1 MLGMATAETEI
12 TPERSGG
19 KLRRVLIVL
28 GAILGLGVLYYV
40 VGAIWVHEIDDDPAF
55 DAEMVVPQN
64 ASRTVAVAADLV
76 DREVNQHRWVANDPF
91 FQPGYLLDNM
101 PAYQTGIVNAIG
113 RITTELRDRIARVR
127 GSSAV
132 DPDLESAAGRLNY
145 PGDVWIFEWSGT
157 PVQPSSESQY
167 RRGVEDLR
175 HYNER
180 LAQGQAVFERRAD
193 NLLATLDRI
202 SGDLGAAS
210 AAVTV
215 EVDEGSTNF
224 LDFNADELFYSI
236 KGKLYAYYLI
246 LRELEQDFPEVIRE
260 KNLQA
265 SWADLLTSLR
275 LGATLYPWMVSNGPL
290 DSMATPNH
298 LAAEGFLLLRVRTKL
313 DEIIDILRT

>member
-1 MLGMATAETEI
+1 M
-12 TPERSGG
+12 
-19 KLRRVLIVL
+19 VL
-28 GAILGLGVLYYV
+28 AALYFV
-40 VGAIWVHEIDDDPAF
+40 GGAIWVHEIDADPTF
-55 DAEMVVPQN
+55 DAEVVVPN
-64 ASRTVAVAADLV
+64 GASRAVAVAADLV
-76 DREVNQHRWVANDPF
+76 DREVNQNRWVANDPF

-101 PAYQTGIVNAIG
+101 PAYQTGIVSAVG
-113 RITTELRDRIARVR
+113 RFATELRDRVARVR

-175 HYNER
+175 RYNER
-180 LAQGQAVFERRAD
+180 LAQGQAVYERRAD

-210 AAVTV
+210 AALTQ

-224 LDFNADELFYSI
+224 LDFNADGMFYSI

-246 LRELEQDFPEVIRE
+246 LRELEQDFPDVIKE

-265 SWADLLTSLR
+265 NWADLLTSLR
-275 LGATLYPWMVSNGPL
+275 LGATLYPWIVSNGPL

-298 LAAEGFLLLRVRTKL
+298 LASEGFLLLRVRTKL
-313 DEIIDILRT
+313 EEIIDILRT

>member
-1 MLGMATAETEI
+1 MAAADGEI
-12 TPERSGG
+12 AGRRSGSA
-19 KLRRVLIVL
+19 LRRILI
-28 GAILGLGVLYYV
+28 GLGVLLALVVVYYV
-40 VGAIWVHEIDDDPAF
+40 GGAIWVHEIDDDPAF
-55 DAEMVVPQN
+55 DAETVVPAN
-64 ASRTVAVAADLV
+64 ASRAVAVAADLV
-76 DREVNQHRWVANDPF
+76 DREVNQNRWVANDPF

-101 PAYQTGIVNAIG
+101 PAYQTGIVSAVG
-113 RITTELRDRIARVR
+113 RFTTELRDRVARVR

-167 RRGVEDLR
+167 RRGIEDLR

-180 LAQGQAVFERRAD
+180 LAQGQAVYERRAD

-210 AAVTV
+210 AALTT

-224 LDFNADELFYSI
+224 LDFNADGMFYSI
-236 KGKLYAYYLI
+236 KGKLYSYYLI
-246 LRELEQDFPEVIRE
+246 LRALEQDFPDVIRE

-265 SWADLLTSLR
+265 SWAELLTSLR
-275 LGATLYPWMVSNGPL
+275 LGATLHPWVVSNGPL

-298 LAAEGFLLLRVRTKL
+298 LVAEGFLLLRVRTKL
-313 DEIIDILRT
+313 EEIMDILRT

>member
-1 MLGMATAETEI
+1 MATAENELI
-12 TPERSGG
+12 AERSGG
-19 KLRRVLIVL
+19 VFRRVLI
-28 GAILGLGVLYYV
+28 GLCVVAGLVVLYYV
-40 VGAIWVHEIDDDPAF
+40 GGAIWVHEIDDDPAF
-55 DAEMVVPQN
+55 DAEVVVPEN
-64 ASRTVAVAADLV
+64 ASRAVAVAADLI
-76 DREVNQHRWVANDPF
+76 DREVNLHRWVANDPF

-101 PAYQTGIVNAIG
+101 PAYQAGIENAVG
-113 RITTELRDRIARVR
+113 RFTTELRDRVSRVR

-175 HYNER
+175 RYNER
-180 LAQGQAVFERRAD
+180 LAQGQAVYERRAD
-193 NLLATLDRI
+193 NLLGTLDRI

-210 AAVTV
+210 AALTV
-215 EVDEGSTNF
+215 EVDEGTTNF
-224 LDFNADELFYSI
+224 LDFNADQMFYSI

-246 LRELEQDFPEVIRE
+246 LRELEQDFPGVIKE

-265 SWADLLTSLR
+265 NWADLLTSLR

-313 DEIIDILRT
+313 EEIMDILRT

>member
-1 MLGMATAETEI
+1 MATTDI
-12 TPERSGG
+12 PLERPGRW
-19 KLRRVLIVL
+19 LRRALIALATIVL
-28 GAILGLGVLYYV
+28 LVVLYYV
-40 VGAIWVHEIDDDPAF
+40 GGAIWVHKIDDDPTFA
-55 DAEMVVPQN
+55 AEMVVPDS
-64 ASRTVAVAADLV
+64 ASRAVAVAADLI
-76 DREVNQHRWVANDPF
+76 DREVNQNRWVANDPF

-101 PAYQTGIVNAIG
+101 PAYQTGIVGAVG
-113 RITTELRDRIARVR
+113 RFTTELRDRVARVR
-127 GSSAV
+127 GSSGV
-132 DPDLESAAGRLNY
+132 DPDLESAAGRINY
-145 PGDVWIFEWSGT
+145 PGDEWIFEWSGT

-167 RRGVEDLR
+167 RRGLEDLR
-175 HYNER
+175 RYNER
-180 LAQGQAVFERRAD
+180 LAQGQAIYERRAD

-236 KGKLYAYYLI
+236 KGKLYAYYVV

-275 LGATLYPWMVSNGPL
+275 LGATLHPWMVSNGPL

>member
-1 MLGMATAETEI
+1 MATAETEI
-12 TPERSGG
+12 TAERSGG

-28 GAILGLGVLYYV
+28 GAILGLGVLYYI
-40 VGAIWVHEIDDDPAF
+40 VGAVWVHEIDDDPAF

-236 KGKLYAYYLI
+236 KGKLYAYYVV

-275 LGATLYPWMVSNGPL
+275 LGATLHPWMVSNGPL

>member
-1 MLGMATAETEI
+1 MAVAEGEI
-12 TPERSGG
+12 AG
-19 KLRRVLIVL
+19 KRTGVGLRRTLI
-28 GAILGLGVLYYV
+28 GRGVLLTLV
-40 VGAIWVHEIDDDPAF
+40 VVYDVGGAVWVHEVDDDPAF
-55 DAEMVVPQN
+55 DAEAVVPAN
-64 ASRTVAVAADLV
+64 ASRAVAVAADLV
-76 DREVNQHRWVANDPF
+76 DREVNQNRWVANDPF
-91 FQPGYLLDNM
+91 FEPGYLLDNM
-101 PAYQTGIVNAIG
+101 PAYQTGIVSAVG
-113 RITTELRDRIARVR
+113 RFTTELRDRVARVR

-167 RRGVEDLR
+167 RRGIEDLR

-180 LAQGQAVFERRAD
+180 LAQGQAVYERRAD
-193 NLLATLDRI
+193 NLLATIDRI

-210 AAVTV
+210 AALTT

-224 LDFNADELFYSI
+224 LDFNADGMFYSI

-246 LRELEQDFPEVIRE
+246 LRALEQDFPDVIRE

-265 SWADLLTSLR
+265 SWAELLTSLR
-275 LGATLYPWMVSNGPL
+275 LGATLYPWVVSNGPL

-313 DEIIDILRT
+313 DEIMDILRT

>member
-1 MLGMATAETEI
+1 MATAETEI
-12 TPERSGG
+12 TAARSGG
-19 KLRRVLIVL
+19 KLRRGLIVL
-28 GAILGLGVLYYV
+28 GALLGLGVLYYI
-40 VGAIWVHEIDDDPAF
+40 VGAVWVHEIDDDPAF
-55 DAEMVVPQN
+55 DAEVVVPQN

-236 KGKLYAYYLI
+236 KGKLYAYYVV

-275 LGATLYPWMVSNGPL
+275 LGATLHPWMVSNGPL

>member
-1 MLGMATAETEI
+1 MAIAENELI
-12 TPERSGG
+12 AERPRGA
-19 KLRRVLIVL
+19 LRRVAISLGVVL
-28 GAILGLGVLYYV
+28 GLILLYYV
-40 VGAIWVHEIDDDPAF
+40 GGAVWVHEIDDDPTF
-55 DAEMVVPQN
+55 GAETVVSGN
-64 ASRTVAVAADLV
+64 ASRAVAVAADLV
-76 DREVNQHRWVANDPF
+76 DREVEQNRWVANDPF
-91 FQPGYLLDNM
+91 FQPGYVLDNM
-101 PAYQTGIVNAIG
+101 PSYQSGIVNAVG
-113 RITTELRDRIARVR
+113 RFTTELRDRVARVR

-175 HYNER
+175 RYNER
-180 LAQGQAVFERRAD
+180 LAQGRAIYERRAD

-202 SGDLGAAS
+202 SDDLGAAS
-210 AAVTV
+210 AALTV
-215 EVDEGSTNF
+215 EVDEGSTHF
-224 LDFNADELFYSI
+224 LDLNADNLFYSI

-246 LRELEQDFPEVIRE
+246 LRELEQDFAGVVRE

-265 SWADLLTSLR
+265 NWADLLTSLR
-275 LGATLYPWMVSNGPL
+275 LGATLYPWIVSNGPL

-313 DEIIDILRT
+313 EEIIDILRT

>member
-1 MLGMATAETEI
+1 MATTTDEMV
-12 TPERSGG
+12 PERSGSW
-19 KLRRVLIVL
+19 LRRVLI
-28 GAILGLGVLYYV
+28 GLGVLV
-40 VGAIWVHEIDDDPAF
+40 VLAALYFVGGAIWVHEIDADPTF
-55 DAEMVVPQN
+55 DAEVVVPN
-64 ASRTVAVAADLV
+64 GASRAVAVAADLV
-76 DREVNQHRWVANDPF
+76 DREVNVNRWVANDPF

-101 PAYQTGIVNAIG
+101 PAYQTGIVSAVG
-113 RITTELRDRIARVR
+113 RFATELRDRVARVR

-157 PVQPSSESQY
+157 PLQPSSESQF

-175 HYNER
+175 RYNER
-180 LAQGQAVFERRAD
+180 LAQGQAVYERRAD

-210 AAVTV
+210 AALTH

-224 LDFNADELFYSI
+224 LDFNADGMFYSI

-246 LRELEQDFPEVIRE
+246 LRELEQDFPDVIRE

-265 SWADLLTSLR
+265 NWADLLTSLR
-275 LGATLYPWMVSNGPL
+275 LGATLYPWIVSNGPL

-298 LAAEGFLLLRVRTKL
+298 LASEGFLLLRVRTKL
-313 DEIIDILRT
+313 EEIIDILRT

>member
-1 MLGMATAETEI
+1 MATAEDELI
-12 TPERSGG
+12 AERGG
-19 KLRRVLIVL
+19 GTLRRVLIS
-28 GAILGLGVLYYV
+28 LGVIILLVAVYYV
-40 VGAIWVHEIDDDPAF
+40 GGAIWVHEIDDEPTF
-55 DAEMVVPQN
+55 DAEVVVPEN
-64 ASRTVAVAADLV
+64 ASRAVAVAADLV
-76 DREVNQHRWVANDPF
+76 SREVDQNRWVANDPF

-101 PAYQTGIVNAIG
+101 PAYQTGVVNAVG
-113 RITTELRDRIARVR
+113 RFTTELRDRVARVR

-175 HYNER
+175 RYNER
-180 LAQGQAVFERRAD
+180 LAQGQAIYERRAD

-210 AAVTV
+210 AALTQ

-224 LDFNADELFYSI
+224 LDFNADQMFYSI
-236 KGKLYAYYLI
+236 KGKLYAYYMI
-246 LRELEQDFPEVIRE
+246 LRELEQDFPGVIRE

-265 SWADLLTSLR
+265 NWADLLTSLR
-275 LGATLYPWMVSNGPL
+275 LGATLYPWVVSNGPL

>member
-1 MLGMATAETEI
+1 MATT
-12 TPERSGG
+12 TDDMVPERSGSW
-19 KLRRVLIVL
+19 LRRVLI
-28 GAILGLGVLYYV
+28 GLGVLV
-40 VGAIWVHEIDDDPAF
+40 VLAALYFVGGAIWVHEIDADPTF
-55 DAEMVVPQN
+55 DAEVVVPN
-64 ASRTVAVAADLV
+64 GASRAVAVAADLV
-76 DREVNQHRWVANDPF
+76 DREVNVNRWVANDPF

-101 PAYQTGIVNAIG
+101 PAYQTGIVSAVG
-113 RITTELRDRIARVR
+113 RFATELRDRVARVR

-157 PVQPSSESQY
+157 PLQPSSESQY

-175 HYNER
+175 RYNER
-180 LAQGQAVFERRAD
+180 LAQGQAVYERRAD

-210 AAVTV
+210 AALTH

-224 LDFNADELFYSI
+224 LDFNADGMFYSI

-246 LRELEQDFPEVIRE
+246 LRELEQDFPDVIRE

-265 SWADLLTSLR
+265 NWADLLTSLR
-275 LGATLYPWMVSNGPL
+275 LGATLYPWIVSNGPL

-298 LAAEGFLLLRVRTKL
+298 LASEGFLLLRVRTKL
-313 DEIIDILRT
+313 EEIIDILRT

>member
-1 MLGMATAETEI
+1 M
-12 TPERSGG
+12 
-19 KLRRVLIVL
+19 
-28 GAILGLGVLYYV
+28 
-40 VGAIWVHEIDDDPAF
+40 D
-55 DAEMVVPQN
+55 
-64 ASRTVAVAADLV
+64 ASRAVAVAADLV
-76 DREVNQHRWVANDPF
+76 DREVNLNRWVANDPF

-101 PAYQTGIVNAIG
+101 PAYQTGIVSAVG
-113 RITTELRDRIARVR
+113 RFTTELRDRVARVR

-175 HYNER
+175 RYNER
-180 LAQGQAVFERRAD
+180 LAQGQAVYERRAD

-210 AAVTV
+210 AALTH

-224 LDFNADELFYSI
+224 LDFNADEMFYSI

-246 LRELEQDFPEVIRE
+246 LRELEQDFPDVIRE

-265 SWADLLTSLR
+265 NWADLLTSLR
-275 LGATLYPWMVSNGPL
+275 LGATLYPWIVSNGPL

-298 LAAEGFLLLRVRTKL
+298 LAS
-313 DEIIDILRT
+313 

>member
-1 MLGMATAETEI
+1 MQV
-12 TPERSGG
+12 S
-19 KLRRVLIVL
+19 
-28 GAILGLGVLYYV
+28 
-40 VGAIWVHEIDDDPAF
+40 
-55 DAEMVVPQN
+55 
-64 ASRTVAVAADLV
+64 ASRAVAVAADLI
-76 DREVNQHRWVANDPF
+76 DREVNQNRWVANDPF

-236 KGKLYAYYLI
+236 KGKLYAYYVV

-275 LGATLYPWMVSNGPL
+275 LGATLHPWMVSNGPL

>member
-1 MLGMATAETEI
+1 MATTDI
-12 TPERSGG
+12 PLERPGRW
-19 KLRRVLIVL
+19 LRRALIALATIVL
-28 GAILGLGVLYYV
+28 LVVLYYV
-40 VGAIWVHEIDDDPAF
+40 GGAIWVHKIDDDPTFA
-55 DAEMVVPQN
+55 AEMVVPDS
-64 ASRTVAVAADLV
+64 ASRAVAVAADLI
-76 DREVNQHRWVANDPF
+76 DREVNQNRWVANDPF

-101 PAYQTGIVNAIG
+101 PAYQTGIVNAVG
-113 RITTELRDRIARVR
+113 RFTTELRDRVARVR

-175 HYNER
+175 RYNER
-180 LAQGQAVFERRAD
+180 LAQGQAIYERRAD

-210 AAVTV
+210 AALTQ

-224 LDFNADELFYSI
+224 LDFNADQMFYSI
-236 KGKLYAYYLI
+236 KGKLYAYYMI
-246 LRELEQDFPEVIRE
+246 LRELEQDFPSVIRE

-265 SWADLLTSLR
+265 NWADLLTSLR
-275 LGATLYPWMVSNGPL
+275 LGATLYPWVVSNGPL